1 MRPNVTNYGLTP
13 DALKQI
19 EAKMRQMQ
27 ATGTVVTPEMMEA
40 MYTAAL
46 KTGTDLNKR
55 QADITVTGMREAAN
69 DRRYASEVKRQEDA
83 AKAAKNTKM
92 AEGIGGTIG
101 NLGLRYGTKW
111 LDEKL
116 FPAKTPGGSV
126 TGETLK
132 TVGGQPI
139 QESGLQTVGGQN
151 IRIGGQPSLMP
162 EGHPLTGYGS
172 AADMEALEL
181 APSTLPGTGPVT
193 APPVM
198 PGPLVGP
205 TLETGGAI
213 VPTTE
218 LAAMEGAQTAI
229 APLSPVAE
237 LGVNAVAPMGVTEVT
252 GTMIPVTETV
262 MPTVAE
268 LGTGAA
274 APATEIGASALTN
287 AAPAL
292 TPMSAMGPF
301 GAGALGAGIMGA
313 FGVDDDVGKALLFGE
328 GGENEQKI
336 AGRAAGG
343 AASGALAGTTIFPGV
358 GTVIGG
364 VLGGIGG
371 AVSGLLDD
379 CIIVTC
385 CHGRHSEQVLIAR
398 EYRDRFMSARQIRGY
413 YLLADKLVPL
423 MTRKPKLKNAVR
435 RYLVNRLIPY
445 GRWATGRTT
454 TLPSMTSYV
463 VTMTFL
469 GLCSG
474 IGIYVQQYVRR
485 ATGEVY

>member
-1 MRPNVTNYGLTP
+1 MPPNVKNYGLAP

-40 MYTAAL
+40 MYAAAL
-46 KTGTDLNKR
+46 KTGTDVNKR

-69 DRRYASEVKRQEDA
+69 DRRYAAEVKRQEDA
-83 AKAAKNTKM
+83 AKAAKNAKM

-111 LDEKL
+111 LGEKL

-126 TGETLK
+126 TGEMLK
-132 TVGGQPI
+132 TVGGQPM

-162 EGHPLTGYGS
+162 EGNPLTGYGS

-181 APSTLPGTGPVT
+181 APSTLPGPVT
-193 APPVM
+193 TPPVT
-198 PGPLVGP
+198 PAPFVGP
-205 TLETGGAI
+205 TVETGGAI
-213 VPTTE
+213 VPSTE
-218 LAAMEGAQTAI
+218 LAAMEGAQA
-229 APLSPVAE
+229 AAVPLSPVAE
-237 LGVNAVAPMGVTEVT
+237 LGVNAVAPIGVTEVG
-252 GTMIPVTETV
+252 GTMIPMTEAIV
-262 MPTVAE
+262 PVAE
-268 LGTGAA
+268 LGTGAV
-274 APATEIGASALTN
+274 APAAEIGASALTN
-287 AAPAL
+287 SAPAAL

-301 GAGALGAGIMGA
+301 GAGAFGGGVMGA

-343 AASGALAGTTIFPGV
+343 AATGALAGTTIFPGV

-371 AVSGLLDD
+371 AVSGLVDD

-385 CHGRHSEQVLIAR
+385 CHGSNSKEVQIAR

-445 GRWATGRTT
+445 GRWATGRTA
-454 TLPSMTSYV
+454 TLPSMASYV
-463 VTMTFL
+463 VTMAFL
-469 GLCSG
+469 GLCSV
-474 IGIYVQQYVRR
+474 IGIYVQQYVRS